1 MIPAWIKRVLNTQR
15 NKRLNQ
21 RRYPR
26 PPSTNYIDYGKIYGY
41 EYVSSINHC
50 KPNNSHAKTVK
61 TPTSSTP
68 PKHRYY
74 YHDHYD
80 DHYNDGCS
88 SCGGMGSTCG
98 GDSYGSGD
106 SSCSTGGGSDGCAGG
121 DGGCGDGG
129 GGCGGGGCGGGCGG
143 D

>member
-41 EYVSSINHC
+41 EYVSSINHR
-50 KPNNSHAKTVK
+50 KPNTSHIKSVK
-61 TPTSSTP
+61 THTFSNRPI
-68 PKHRYY
+68 HR
-74 YHDHYD
+74 HYD
-80 DHYNDGCS
+80 DHYHDGCS
-88 SCGGMGSTCG
+88 SCGGMVSTCD

-106 SSCSTGGGSDGCAGG
+106 SSCSASSGSDGCAGG
-121 DGGCGDGG
+121 DGGCADGD
-129 GGCGGGGCGGGCGG
+129 GGGCGGGCGG
-143 D
+143 CGGD